1 MSRAYRPETKYQ
13 VTSLIAVVL
22 LLLIVFVSVGYFFFL
37 ARPDQFA
44 AQNELSRAFADA
56 TALWQ
61 ERRPA
66 AYRYVVDRQCNCPP
80 EVDRAYVV
88 TVDRDGRRAAFSI
101 PVESSA
107 GLLLDRP
114 ENPVWLETVVDDI
127 ARALESGD
135 EITTEE
141 STEIAQK
148 WMDEP
153 FARSCQE
160 LYRQGQTT
168 DGNYT
173 IDVDGYNGPRA
184 PMTATCDFITSGN
197 GQGGWT
203 LVMNYVRD
211 STNSTNT
218 RSALYHRLPLMVSN
232 TLGDNESGHATAWGH
247 AAPALFAD
255 INFDAIRVNCKDGS
269 HSRVVDFSTTSS
281 QMISL
286 FTTGKGQI
294 TAFADFTQLADHTAN
309 MGSSSVSGLGTTDA
323 VDEVMGHWMQGGS
336 GNEFTAGGLSGGTLT
351 WECDNNSQTHTND
364 TIHRFWVK

>member
-22 LLLIVFVSVGYFFFL
+22 LLLIVFGSVGYFFFL

-135 EITTEE
+135 EIIVRYNYLYGYPEFVDLSPGSERPGVVSRYEIRDFEE
-141 STEIAQK
+141 L
-148 WMDEP
+148 
-153 FARSCQE
+153 RSYE
-160 LYRQGQTT
+160 
-168 DGNYT
+168 
-173 IDVDGYNGPRA
+173 
-184 PMTATCDFITSGN
+184 
-197 GQGGWT
+197 
-203 LVMNYVRD
+203 D
-211 STNSTNT
+211 S
-218 RSALYHRLPLMVSN
+218 P
-232 TLGDNESGHATAWGH
+232 D
-247 AAPALFAD
+247 
-255 INFDAIRVNCKDGS
+255 
-269 HSRVVDFSTTSS
+269 
-281 QMISL
+281 
-286 FTTGKGQI
+286 
-294 TAFADFTQLADHTAN
+294 
-309 MGSSSVSGLGTTDA
+309 
-323 VDEVMGHWMQGGS
+323 
-336 GNEFTAGGLSGGTLT
+336 
-351 WECDNNSQTHTND
+351 
-364 TIHRFWVK
+364 